1 MRHFPLAMVG
11 VTKIQRGNAGY
22 WLSAVAEGGDDYYT
36 KPGEAPGEW
45 VGDLAD
51 ELGLQGQVDPA
62 GYGAILEGRD
72 PTSGAQLLKR
82 PETRFRLRPN
92 GTEKRVEPVLGYDV
106 RFSAPKSI
114 SLLYALGSKETQSRI
129 VAVMNEAVKQGIAHL
144 EKEAC
149 MVQRGAG
156 GVHLEPGRGFVG
168 MAFRH
173 RMSRAGDPALHVH
186 VVISN
191 LTRAASDGKWLSLA
205 SPKGR
210 SPLFPHGKS
219 AGVVFQAALRAGIL
233 REFGLE
239 FDSVRN
245 GYADL
250 KGFSRELIDA
260 FSTRAREIADWM
272 ERNGVDSVKAA
283 QTAAY
288 RTRAAKDLDVD
299 IDERRIEWEA
309 QAEQF
314 GFTPES
320 NESMIAGGTP
330 RQPLKIGEEELDAAV
345 TQLEL
350 STSHFDRRALLWALA
365 DQLPEGADLH
375 ALSAGVN
382 RIVNSDRVLCIYEGS
397 GPLDSDAFT
406 TPRIAEA
413 EARLIDGAMQGVAA
427 GAAVVDRAA
436 VQAVLARH
444 DYLGTDQR
452 EMVIRLASGGEQVAT
467 VAAWPGTGKTTA
479 LQATAEAWQEA
490 GYPVIGCATTRT
502 AKGELIEAGVRP
514 SFSIR
519 SLLYQAHVWK
529 AEGRRLA
536 DDTVIVVDEANVSN
550 TFDLDRLHA
559 LTIECGGKLVLIGD
573 PRQIGAIGP
582 GGAYVHLTHLLD
594 TVRLTTIRRQ
604 PREADQR
611 IVALVHEGRGSEALD
626 LLRTEGKL
634 VVGENHI
641 STLQGLLLDWHA
653 DYVTGADAV
662 MIARRN
668 RDVDYLN
675 DQAHELR
682 RLEGR
687 LGEAEVIVGERPI
700 APGDRV
706 QTRINSRAV
715 DNRER
720 WDVVDVDAAART
732 VSLIR
737 VGGDRRSVTLGPGYL
752 DRTTDDGAAALQY
765 AYAITK
771 FGAESK
777 TFDRAYPLLDRGST
791 LNEELVALSRGRE
804 VANVYTDAS
813 SELLDPDLGPGR
825 RQVTD
830 ILQDVREAI
839 ERDGADFPSIEA
851 GLRAEVDSLPLTA
864 LSDRYRRLADQ
875 SRESDPAL
883 RRQDRLDR
891 AIARDR
897 DSLKTLSAEREAT
910 ERLTSPPADD
920 IVRLTAA
927 EVSTTE
933 RLQRNIAER
942 ESTPSV
948 AEPGEPKASAT
959 PSERLEMALIEQR
972 FSRETSKQ
980 LAAARSDEVQI
991 IYDALGPYPTE
1002 PAMAAR
1008 WDGAAHAVVSYR
1020 LRHNVRDENNA
1031 LGREP
1036 RSPSARAEHARANT
1050 RLRAARRQ
1058 LQVDRARAAAAERA
1072 ALRDLSVGR

>member
-1 MRHFPLAMVG
+1 MVG

-51 ELGLQGQVDPA
+51 ELGLHGQVDPA

-72 PTSGAQLLKR
+72 PTSGTQLVKR
-82 PETRFRLRPN
+82 PDTRFRLRPN

-114 SLLYALGSKETQSRI
+114 SLLYALGSKEAQERI
-129 VAVMNEAVKQGIAHL
+129 VSVMNEAVKQGIAHL

-191 LTRAASDGKWLSLA
+191 LTRAAADGKWLSLA

-239 FDSVRN
+239 FDAVRN

-250 KGFSRELIDA
+250 KGFPRELIDS

-272 ERNGVDSVKAA
+272 QKNGVDSVKAA

-288 RTRAAKDLDVD
+288 RTRAAKDHGID

-309 QAEQF
+309 QAEPF
-314 GFTPES
+314 GFTPETT
-320 NESMIAGGTP
+320 EAMIGAGAP
-330 RQPLKIGEEELDAAV
+330 RQPERIGNQALDAAV
-345 TQLEL
+345 KQLEL
-350 STSHFDRRALLWALA
+350 STSHFDRRRLLWALA

-382 RIVNSDRVLCIYEGS
+382 RIVNSDRVLCIYEGT

-406 TPRIAEA
+406 TPRIAQA
-413 EARLIDGAMQGVAA
+413 ETRLIEGALKGAGA
-427 GAAVVDRAA
+427 GAAVVDRAT
-436 VQAVLARH
+436 VQTVLARH
-444 DYLGTDQR
+444 EYLGTDQR
-452 EMVIRLASGGEQVAT
+452 EMVIRLTSGGEQVVT

-479 LQATAEAWQEA
+479 LRATAEAWTEA
-490 GYPVIGCATTRT
+490 GFPVIGCATART
-502 AKGELIEAGVRP
+502 ATGELIDAGVRP

-519 SLLYQAHVWK
+519 SLLYQAHVWRT
-529 AEGRRLA
+529 EGRRLA
-536 DDTVIVVDEANVSN
+536 DGTVIVVDEANVSN
-550 TFDLDRLHA
+550 TFDLDQLHA
-559 LTIECGGKLVLIGD
+559 LAMECGGKLVLIGD

-634 VVGENHI
+634 VVGEDHI

-706 QTRINSRAV
+706 QTRINTRKV

-720 WDVVDVDAAART
+720 WDVIDVDATARIAT
-732 VSLIR
+732 LVR
-737 VGGDRRSVTLGPGYL
+737 VGGDGRTVTLGPAYL
-752 DRTTDDGAAALQY
+752 DRTTDDGAAALEY
-765 AYAITK
+765 AYAVTK

-825 RQVTD
+825 REVTD
-830 ILQDVREAI
+830 VFQDVREAI
-839 ERDGADFPSIEA
+839 ERDGADYPALEA
-851 GLRAEVDSLPLTA
+851 ALRAEVDALPLSA
-864 LSDRYRRLADQ
+864 LSDRYRRLADA
-875 SRESDPAL
+875 SRDADPAL

-897 DSLKTLSAEREAT
+897 ESLKTIAAEREAT
-910 ERLTSPPADD
+910 ERLPDPPAAD
-920 IVRLTAA
+920 IARLTAA
-927 EVSTTE
+927 EVSTSE
-933 RLQRNIAER
+933 RLQRNLAER
-942 ESTPSV
+942 EAIPAVPHDARTSRP
-948 AEPGEPKASAT
+948 AT

-991 IYDALGPYPTE
+991 VYDVLGPYPTE
-1002 PAMAAR
+1002 PAPAAQ
-1008 WDGAAHAVVSYR
+1008 WDAAAHAVVSYR
-1020 LRHNVRDENNA
+1020 LRNNVRDENSA

-1036 RSPSARAEHARANT
+1036 RSPSARAEHARASS

-1058 LQVDRARAAAAERA
+1058 LQVDHARAAAAERA
-1072 ALRDLSVGR
+1072 ALRDLGVGR

>member
-1 MRHFPLAMVG
+1 MVG

-45 VGDLAD
+45 VGELAD
-51 ELGLQGQVDPA
+51 ELGLHGQIDPA

-114 SLLYALGSKETQSRI
+114 SLLYALGSKEAQERI
-129 VAVMNEAVKQGIAHL
+129 VAVMNDAVKQGIAHL

-239 FDSVRN
+239 FDAVRN

-250 KGFSRELIDA
+250 KGFPRELIDA

-288 RTRAAKDLDVD
+288 RTRAAKDHDID
-299 IDERRIEWEA
+299 IDERRVEWEA
-309 QAEQF
+309 QAEPF
-314 GFTPES
+314 GFTPQSTEA
-320 NESMIAGGTP
+320 MIASGAP
-330 RQPLKIGEEELDAAV
+330 RQPERIEDKALDAAV
-345 TQLEL
+345 RQLEL
-350 STSHFDRRALLWALA
+350 STSHFDRRRLLWALA

-382 RIVNSDRVLCIYEGS
+382 RILNSDRVLCIYEGS
-397 GPLDSDAFT
+397 GPLDADAFT

-413 EARLIDGAMQGVAA
+413 EARLIDGALQGTGA
-427 GAAVVDRAA
+427 GVAVVDRATVGSA
-436 VQAVLARH
+436 LARH
-444 DYLGTDQR
+444 DYLGPDQR
-452 EMVIRLASGGEQVAT
+452 EMVIRLTSGGQQVAT

-479 LQATAEAWQEA
+479 LRASAEAWSEA
-490 GYPVIGCATTRT
+490 GYPVIGCATART
-502 AKGELIEAGVRP
+502 ATGELIDAGVRP

-519 SLLYQAHVWK
+519 SLLHQAEVWK
-529 AEGRRLA
+529 SEGRGLAEG
-536 DDTVIVVDEANVSN
+536 TVIVVDEANVSN
-550 TFDLDRLHA
+550 TFDLQQLHA
-559 LTIECGGKLVLIGD
+559 LTVECGGKLVLIGD

-604 PREADQR
+604 AREADQR
-611 IVALVHEGRGSEALD
+611 IVSLVHEGRGSEALD

-634 VVGENHI
+634 VVGEDHI

-653 DYVTGADAV
+653 DYLTGADAV

-675 DQAHELR
+675 DQAHEVR

-700 APGDRV
+700 ARGDRV

-720 WDVVDVDAAART
+720 WDVIDVDATART

-737 VGGDRRSVTLGPGYL
+737 VGGDGRSVTLGPEYL
-752 DRTTDDGAAALQY
+752 DRATDHGTAALEY
-765 AYAITK
+765 AYAVTK

-825 RQVTD
+825 REVTD
-830 ILQDVREAI
+830 PLQDVREAI
-839 ERDGADFPSIEA
+839 ERDGADFPAIEA
-851 GLRAEVDSLPLTA
+851 SVRAEIDSLPLVV
-864 LSDRYRRLADQ
+864 LSDRHHRLAER
-875 SRESDPAL
+875 SRGTDPIL
-883 RRQDRLDR
+883 RKQDRLDR

-897 DSLKTLSAEREAT
+897 DSLRTLAAEREAI
-910 ERLTSPPADD
+910 ERLSDPPATD
-920 IVRLTAA
+920 IARLTAA
-927 EVSTTE
+927 EVSATE
-933 RLQRNIAER
+933 RLQRNLAER
-942 ESTPSV
+942 E
-948 AEPGEPKASAT
+948 AMPGLAKPGQPTAPPTSH
-959 PSERLEMALIEQR
+959 ERLEVALIEQR
-972 FSRETSKQ
+972 FSRETSKR

-991 IYDALGPYPTE
+991 IYDVLGSYPTD
-1002 PAMAAR
+1002 PALAAH
-1008 WDGAAHAVVSYR
+1008 WDGAAHAVLSYR
-1020 LRHNVRDENNA
+1020 LRHNVRDEKSP

-1036 RSPSARAEHARANT
+1036 SSASGRAEHARASS
-1050 RLRAARRQ
+1050 RLQAARRQ
-1058 LQVDRARAAAAERA
+1058 LQLERVSAVERA
-1072 ALRDLSVGR
+1072 AVRDLGLGR